1 MKRKKGDGSVF
12 QRGAIWWVKYYRN
25 GKPYR
30 ESSGSDKESD
40 ARKLLKKRVGEITL
54 GRFIGPDS
62 ERVTIRE
69 LAEDYLNDYCINGRK
84 SLDKAE
90 GMVNASMKTATKWT
104 RNSSHPSAIVR
115 RITWGPIA

>member
-30 ESSGSDKESD
+30 ESSGSDKASD

-54 GRFIGPDS
+54 GCFIGPDS

-69 LAEDYLNDYCINGRK
+69 LAEDYLNDYRINGRK

-90 GMVNASMKTATKWT
+90 GMVKRLDEDGNEMDSELI
-104 RNSSHPSAIVR
+104 AILR
-115 RITWGPIA
+115 RL